1 MFTAEESWKMSEPE
15 KVVAIIKEVGA
26 WRLGNWDGCT
36 CSHFSIRNVQ
46 IDVGCGKGS
55 PRNVHVSSRSGDY
68 DGENAALRM
77 IGEEVARQVQ
87 EADDGRSQQITV
99 TVETPR

>member
-1 MFTAEESWKMSEPE
+1 MFAAEESWKMSEPE

-36 CSHFSIRNVQ
+36 CSRFSIRNVD
-46 IDVGCGKGS
+46 IDISCGKGG
-55 PRNVHVSSRSGDY
+55 PRRVRVSSPSCDYIDGDP
-68 DGENAALRM
+68 DLRT

-87 EADDGRSQQITV
+87 ESDGRSPTIGV
-99 TVETPR
+99 TVEEPR